1 MSKHITVMLVDD
13 HAVVRAG
20 YRMLLT
26 QSGSIDVI
34 CEAAT
39 GEEACQQYLTSRP
52 RVVVMDLN
60 LPGIGGL
67 AATRRI
73 LARDSSA
80 RILIFSMYDEM
91 VYVNRALEAGAKG
104 YITKSCSPDLLVDA
118 VMRIGRNEIMV
129 EPDLAQRLVMQRFS
143 KEEDTSSLLNVLSA
157 REFDVFCLLARGYST
172 REAADELK
180 LSFKT
185 VSNYASLI
193 KDKLNV
199 QTIADLVLLAYQH
212 GIIQR

>member
-1 MSKHITVMLVDD
+1 MKSHMTVMLVDD

-20 YRMLLT
+20 YRLLLS
-26 QSGSIDVI
+26 QSDGIDVL
-34 CEAAT
+34 CEAET
-39 GEEACQQYLTSRP
+39 GEEACQLYLECQP

-73 LARDSSA
+73 LARDPSA
-80 RILIFSMYDEM
+80 KVLIFSMYDEI

-104 YITKSCSPDLLVDA
+104 YITKSCAPDLLVEA
-118 VMRIGRNEIMV
+118 VMRIGRNETMV

-199 QTIADLVLLAYQH
+199 QTIAELVLLAYQH